1 MQQRG
6 ENCYGSM
13 MVPPAPDNNPMYNVV
28 GAEYL
33 TPLHQS
39 SSTRSSTTSSPSESL
54 SLAPT
59 EDSSSTTCQQEP
71 KETTDPGPPI
81 MKRVG
86 RNSTTAD
93 TRLAMASNFSAA
105 YNTFNISL
113 ALALMKQSHPPS
125 HAASDIASCTS
136 AVIGGMIVGQLIGGY
151 LGDWLGRHMA
161 MAVVMCIQVGSALM
175 SAFSGK
181 TFLYFL
187 MKTTTYHGEEEE
199 ETSSLSLVYMELAIW
214 RFLLGFG
221 CGGVYPLSATITAE
235 SSSDK
240 NGRPRL
246 LAKMFSMQ
254 GVGYLAVP
262 VVAFALVGLFGNDD
276 DGSSSSSDMAWR
288 LLLGTGSLPGF
299 ALIITRLYRRK
310 RESLTQQHPQK
321 KRKQRNVR
329 LQPTSM
335 LQQIHHEH
343 KLRSKLIGTAGTWL
357 LFDVLFYGNALFQ
370 PKVLRS
376 AFGPS
381 ETELYLIR
389 DTILIGLLGLPGKNN
404 DEIGSL
410 YIFLV

>member
-1 MQQRG
+1 
-6 ENCYGSM
+6 
-13 MVPPAPDNNPMYNVV
+13 
-28 GAEYL
+28 
-33 TPLHQS
+33 
-39 SSTRSSTTSSPSESL
+39 
-54 SLAPT
+54 
-59 EDSSSTTCQQEP
+59 
-71 KETTDPGPPI
+71 
-81 MKRVG
+81 
-86 RNSTTAD
+86 
-93 TRLAMASNFSAA
+93 
-105 YNTFNISL
+105 
-113 ALALMKQSHPPS
+113 
-125 HAASDIASCTS
+125 
-136 AVIGGMIVGQLIGGY
+136 
-151 LGDWLGRHMA
+151 MA

-187 MKTTTYHGEEEE
+187 MKTTTHHGEEE
-199 ETSSLSLVYMELAIW
+199 ETSSLSLVYMELAVW

-262 VVAFALVGLFGNDD
+262 VVAYALVGLFGNDD
-276 DGSSSSSDMAWR
+276 DGSSSSDMAWR

-321 KRKQRNVR
+321 KRKKHVR

-335 LQQIHHEH
+335 LQQIHHED

-376 AFGPS
+376 AFGQS
-381 ETELYLIR
+381 ETELDLIR
-389 DTILIGLLGLPGKNN
+389 DTILIGLLGLPGKKN
-404 DEIGSL
+404 DEIVSL
-410 YIFLV
+410 YLFSVREIDLSATQYISQYCSSTSVHNAAHAGYLISIYLVGKQSPRRIQLQGFLCMAVLYAYIGYNFDSLDKYSLLGLYGLTLFFSNYGPNTTVRWKMMHSVKFGDLISCFLQP

>member
-1 MQQRG
+1 MQQQRG

-13 MVPPAPDNNPMYNVV
+13 VMPPAPDNNPMYVV
-28 GAEYL
+28 GAEYC
-33 TPLHQS
+33 TPL
-39 SSTRSSTTSSPSESL
+39 RSSTTSSPSESL

-59 EDSSSTTCQQEP
+59 EDSSSTTCQQQES
-71 KETTDPGPPI
+71 KETTDPGPPPI
-81 MKRVG
+81 MKQLG

-113 ALALMKQSHPPS
+113 ALALMKKSHPPS

-136 AVIGGMIVGQLIGGY
+136 AVIGGMIVGQLVGGY

-175 SAFSGK
+175 SAFSGT

-187 MKTTTYHGEEEE
+187 MKTTTLHGEEED
-199 ETSSLSLVYMELAIW
+199 ETLSLSLVYMELAVW

-240 NGRPRL
+240 NSRPRL

-262 VVAFALVGLFGNDD
+262 LVAYALVGLFGNGNDD
-276 DGSSSSSDMAWR
+276 DGSSSSDMAWR
-288 LLLGTGSLPGF
+288 ILLGTGSLPGF

-310 RESLTQQHPQK
+310 RESFTQQHPQK
-321 KRKQRNVR
+321 KRKKSVR

-335 LQQIHHEH
+335 LQQIHHEDI
-343 KLRSKLIGTAGTWL
+343 LRSKLIGTAGTWL

-376 AFGPS
+376 AFGQS
-381 ETELYLIR
+381 ETELDLIR
-389 DTILIGLLGLPGKNN
+389 DTILIGLLGLPGKKN
-404 DEIGSL
+404 DEIVSL
-410 YIFLV
+410 SLSF

>member
-1 MQQRG
+1 MQQQRG

-13 MVPPAPDNNPMYNVV
+13 MVPPAPDGYNVV
-28 GAEYL
+28 GAEYC

-39 SSTRSSTTSSPSESL
+39 SSTRSSTTLSPSESL

-71 KETTDPGPPI
+71 KETTDHPGPPI

-113 ALALMKQSHPPS
+113 ALALMKKSHPPS

-187 MKTTTYHGEEEE
+187 MKTTTHYGEEE
-199 ETSSLSLVYMELAIW
+199 ETSSLSLVYLELAVW

-262 VVAFALVGLFGNDD
+262 VVAYVLVGLFGNDD
-276 DGSSSSSDMAWR
+276 DGSSSSDMAWR

-310 RESLTQQHPQK
+310 RESLTQQHP
-321 KRKQRNVR
+321 RKNRNVR
-329 LQPTSM
+329 LQPISM
-335 LQQIHHEH
+335 LQQIHRED

-376 AFGPS
+376 A
-381 ETELYLIR
+381 LDNRKLNLI
-389 DTILIGLLGLPGKNN
+389 
-404 DEIGSL
+404 
-410 YIFLV
+410 